1 MNHRIVSTC
10 LLLGGAI
17 ALAVALFL
25 PASVS
30 HPVTPAMLNSAREKS
45 GSRLPEIPS
54 VDSEGRHTSLMSV
67 AVDRPMV
74 LFFIQQGCPCSE
86 AAEPFF
92 HRMYAAYGVGVA
104 FFGVIDGDG
113 SAAREWARRHRSPY
127 PVLSDPD
134 LRIIKACGAERSAYV
149 AIIAR
154 NGAIDR
160 LWPGYSSG
168 MLAELEARLTQLTGL
183 MKTPID
189 VTGAPIELAS
199 GCPFSLPG

>member
-17 ALAVALFL
+17 ALAAALFL

-30 HPVTPAMLNSAREKS
+30 HPVTPTMLTSAREKS
-45 GSRLPEIPS
+45 GSRLPDIQS
-54 VDSEGRHTSLMSV
+54 VDSEGRNTSLTSM
-67 AVDRPMV
+67 AVDRPLV
-74 LFFIQQGCPCSE
+74 LFFIQQDCPCSE

-92 HRMYAAYGVGVA
+92 HRLHTAYGTGAA
-104 FFGVIDGDG
+104 FYGVIDGDG
-113 SAAREWARRHRSPY
+113 TAAREWARRHRSPY
-127 PVLSDPD
+127 PVLADPD
-134 LRIIKACGAERSAYV
+134 LRIIRACGAERSAYV

-154 NGAIDR
+154 GVAIDQ

-183 MKTPID
+183 TVPPID
-189 VTGAPIELAS
+189 AAGAPIELAS
-199 GCPFSLPG
+199 GCSF